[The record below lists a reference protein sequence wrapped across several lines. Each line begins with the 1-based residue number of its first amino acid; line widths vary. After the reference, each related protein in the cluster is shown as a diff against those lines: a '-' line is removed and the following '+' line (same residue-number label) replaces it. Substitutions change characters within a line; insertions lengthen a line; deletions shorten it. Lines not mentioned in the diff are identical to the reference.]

1 MGSVRSKTELYGT
14 LSTKF
19 YVNSLVIWEN
29 KLKKEETTARHTM
42 HAKEAHRR
50 AVLTHYVEAQ
60 TKRDHYLK
68 NGNRKIQSLLAQS
81 DHGLLPTLDEYL

>member
-1 MGSVRSKTELYGT
+1 
-14 LSTKF
+14 
-19 YVNSLVIWEN
+19 
-29 KLKKEETTARHTM
+29 M

-50 AVLTHYVEAQ
+50 AVLTHYVEAHIQ
-60 TKRDHYLK
+60 RDHYLK